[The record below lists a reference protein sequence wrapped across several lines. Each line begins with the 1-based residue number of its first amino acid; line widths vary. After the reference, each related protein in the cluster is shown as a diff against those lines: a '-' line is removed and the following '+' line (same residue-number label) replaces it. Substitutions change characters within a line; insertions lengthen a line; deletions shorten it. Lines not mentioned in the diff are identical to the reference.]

1 MSTYIS
7 PGLKKTRILGGRKK
21 GSANVRR
28 EETVR
33 GKSKIVLYEKLQA
46 KQEEQGYS
54 ICLRSGN
61 LNDSGTTFIRC
72 ENNRGSKDNKVCN
85 YTAAIKAD
93 SDEYVLLESSH
104 SVACKR
110 LKYDASTGK
119 GLWDQIKSTHDLF
132 PQRDPEDELARKRR
146 ELMLLN
152 YAEESTPPTT
162 LSLRRIIKK
171 EQLEDDLSVNDD
183 DLLSLVGTTSIG
195 GSQNIVIAKEPV
207 KPPSS
212 ITVWDDKT
220 KLKVKETWTTYVRS
234 CKRNAQPSGEIIDIM
249 DQKLLY
255 KLAEF
260 RFDGDIERITSEVIH
275 EDIALAVADIQ
286 SKNKTDIMTFAA
298 FNFVIVVLHFSLR
311 RQCSGGIEVCS
322 QQQSLYSGY
331 FLNTIFPQLFRANQL
346 W

>member
-1 MSTYIS
+1 
-7 PGLKKTRILGGRKK
+7 
-21 GSANVRR
+21 
-28 EETVR
+28 
-33 GKSKIVLYEKLQA
+33 
-46 KQEEQGYS
+46 
-54 ICLRSGN
+54 
-61 LNDSGTTFIRC
+61 
-72 ENNRGSKDNKVCN
+72 
-85 YTAAIKAD
+85 
-93 SDEYVLLESSH
+93 
-104 SVACKR
+104 
-110 LKYDASTGK
+110 
-119 GLWDQIKSTHDLF
+119 
-132 PQRDPEDELARKRR
+132 
-146 ELMLLN
+146 MLLN

-346 W
+346 WCRQSSGLYFECADNLWGYTLNTPLFSGLLISFKPLVNLFV